1 MPLARGA
8 QVFNVSSDSSSSSSR
23 RPIRSYVIRAGRQ
36 TDAQRKAL
44 DRYWSDYVIEYQARP
59 LDLNALFAKQA
70 RLVVEIGFG
79 MGDSLLELAKS
90 DPRRNFLGIEVHRP
104 GIGKL
109 LHGIAQHKL
118 TNLKVICHDAKEVI
132 EQCFADETIDRLLIF
147 FPDPWP
153 KQRHHK
159 RRLVQTPFIELATLK
174 LKPGAEIHLA
184 TDWQAYA
191 EHMMEVMEG
200 SSVLANRLGPACYW
214 EQAERPA
221 TKFERRGER
230 LGHGVWDL
238 LFVKAGLS
246 AINDH

>member
-1 MPLARGA
+1 M
-8 QVFNVSSDSSSSSSR
+8 
-23 RPIRSYVIRAGRQ
+23 
-36 TDAQRKAL
+36 
-44 DRYWSDYVIEYQARP
+44 
-59 LDLNALFAKQA
+59 DLNALFSAQA

-79 MGDSLLELAKS
+79 MGDSLLEMAKS
-90 DPRRNFLGIEVHRP
+90 DPQSNFLGIEVHRP

-118 TNLKVICHDAKEVI
+118 TNLKVICHDAREVI
-132 EQCFADETIDRLLIF
+132 DQCFTEESIDRLLLF

-153 KQRHHK
+153 KLRHNK
-159 RRLVQTPFIELATLK
+159 RRLVQTPFIELVALK
-174 LKPGAEIHLA
+174 LKPGAELHLA

-200 SSVLANRLGPACYW
+200 ITTLGNRMGPARYW

-238 LFVKAGLS
+238 LFVKADKPAL
-246 AINDH
+246 NDH

>member
-1 MPLARGA
+1 
-8 QVFNVSSDSSSSSSR
+8 VSNDSSSSSSR

-44 DRYWSDYVIEYQARP
+44 DLYWSDYVIEYHATP
-59 LDLNALFAKQA
+59 LDLNTLFAEQA

-79 MGDSLLELAKS
+79 MGDSLLEMAKS
-90 DPRRNFLGIEVHRP
+90 DPHSNFLGIEVHRP

-109 LHGIAQHKL
+109 LHGITQHEL

-132 EQCFADETIDRLLIF
+132 AQCFTDETIDRLLIF

-153 KQRHHK
+153 KQRHNK
-159 RRLVQTPFIELATLK
+159 RRLVQLPFMELATLK

-200 SSVLANRLGPACYW
+200 TSNLANRLGPACYW

-221 TKFERRGER
+221 TQFESRGKR

-238 LFVKAGLS
+238 LFVK
-246 AINDH
+246 N